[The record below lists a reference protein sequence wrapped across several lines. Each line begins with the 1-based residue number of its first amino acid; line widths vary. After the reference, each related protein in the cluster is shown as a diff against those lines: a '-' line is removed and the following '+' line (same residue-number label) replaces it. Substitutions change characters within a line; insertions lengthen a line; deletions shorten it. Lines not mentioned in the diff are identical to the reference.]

1 MNLHQKLKMSE
12 QPKKPQRNTRAKKLN
27 LNIRKKWQSIIED
40 VDKKELPVSVLD
52 YISVQLVDGTNV
64 TISVKEL
71 LKNGQTTED
80 VEMMLDDK
88 FIQLDQYIVNV
99 DFFVDVEKVQDAIQP
114 ETDKVLKGL

>member
-1 MNLHQKLKMSE
+1 MHQKLKMSE
-12 QPKKPQRNTRAKKLN
+12 QPKKPLRNNKAKKLN
-27 LNIRKKWQSIIED
+27 LNVRKRWQDIIED
-40 VDKKELPVSVLD
+40 VDKKELPVGILD

-99 DFFVDVEKVQDAIQP
+99 DFFVDVEKVQDAVQP